1 MATDGREAVG
11 RSGPAHGDHRSVVPS
26 GSDIQLFQI
35 AVPERLG
42 LDMITVGDQQ
52 NLVTA
57 RRQAAQEA
65 ANRIHQET
73 ERFVAD
79 CVASLREQ
87 TAALCD
93 EMLESIRTSETG
105 VHQKT

>member
-1 MATDGREAVG
+1 MRYTSTISVRVIQTANGKVPFEHFHHR
-11 RSGPAHGDHRSVVPS
+11 PA
-26 GSDIQLFQI
+26 
-35 AVPERLG
+35 AKLG

-57 RRQAAQEA
+57 RQQAAQEA

-79 CVASLREQ
+79 CVSSLREL

-105 VHQKT
+105 VQQ